1 MPPKSTQGKGKPA
14 ATPVSPSPIRDE
26 TFASWD
32 EFKSGFV
39 KKLFDSNPFRRG
51 NFLFR
56 GHSDPSWTLTSTFD
70 RVFAHQP
77 KARRLEIAAE
87 LLSTFKRS
95 LEGFAIPA
103 EARNDDAILLA
114 LGQHYGLPTRLL
126 DWTESPY
133 VAAFFAYN
141 RTTLWGAQDQSIAI
155 WCLDVTNP
163 IWSAQYGVEIVDVP
177 SFGNQRIR
185 NQAGKFTLA
194 RTPFASLEEY
204 AEAHA
209 DAGTALVRFFLPGAD
224 ATRALADLDAMGI
237 HHAIVY
243 PEIEGSAQMA
253 LFRTV
258 MKFGA
263 HVQTP
268 NTPRPA

>member
-1 MPPKSTQGKGKPA
+1 MRRRRRTTG
-14 ATPVSPSPIRDE
+14 VSAVTAPEAIRKE
-26 TFASWD
+26 TFPSW
-32 EFKSGFV
+32 EAFKAGFS
-39 KKLFDSNPFRRG
+39 KRLFGDGAFQRG
-51 NFLFR
+51 RFLFR
-56 GHSDPSWTLTSTFD
+56 GHSDPGWTLTSTFD
-70 RVFAHQP
+70 RMFAKQP

-87 LLSTFKRS
+87 LLSGFKRS
-95 LEGFAIPA
+95 LEGFVIPS

-141 RTTLWGAQDQSIAI
+141 RTTLWGALDQSIAI
-155 WCLDVTNP
+155 WALDSTNP

-177 SFGNQRIR
+177 SFGNQRIHK
-185 NQAGKFTLA
+185 QAGTFTLA
-194 RTPFASLEEY
+194 RTPFSSLEEY
-204 AEAHA
+204 VRAHA
-209 DAGTALVRFFLPGAD
+209 DAGTALVNFLLPASE
-224 ATRALADLDAMGI
+224 ATKALADLDAMGI

-258 MKFGA
+258 MKFNA

-268 NTPRPA
+268 TTPRPA

>member
-1 MPPKSTQGKGKPA
+1 MPKRRHKVA
-14 ATPVSPSPIRDE
+14 AQAVASVEPIREEPFDSWE
-26 TFASWD
+26 T
-32 EFKSGFV
+32 FKSGFSER
-39 KKLFDSNPFRRG
+39 LFGDGAFQRG
-51 NFLFR
+51 RFLFR
-56 GHSDPSWTLTSTFD
+56 GQSDPAWKLTSTFD
-70 RVFAHQP
+70 RMFAAQP

-95 LEGFAIPA
+95 LEGFVIPN
-103 EARNDDAILLA
+103 EARNDDSTLLA

-133 VAAFFAYN
+133 VGAFFAYN
-141 RTTLWGAQDQSIAI
+141 RTTLWGARDQSISIWALDAI
-155 WCLDVTNP
+155 NP
-163 IWSAQYGVEIVDVP
+163 IWSAHYGVEIIDVP

-194 RTPFASLEEY
+194 RTPFLSLEEY
-204 AEAHA
+204 VRAHA
-209 DAGTALVRFFLPGAD
+209 DAGTALIKFLIPASD
-224 ATRALADLDAMGI
+224 ATKALADLDAMGI